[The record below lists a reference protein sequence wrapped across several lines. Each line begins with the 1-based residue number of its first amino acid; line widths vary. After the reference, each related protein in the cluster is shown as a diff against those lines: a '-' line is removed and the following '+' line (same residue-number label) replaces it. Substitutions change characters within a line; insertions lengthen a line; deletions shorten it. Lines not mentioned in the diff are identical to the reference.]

1 MPQPPP
7 SPGRT
12 SRPRAPTRPVRRASR
27 RAPTRLLP
35 LALTGALLAACEPVE
50 TEISR
55 GRGPLEGVP
64 GAQRGGVNIANPTQL
79 RTVENLSLPEPE
91 QLVVEDRFGRR
102 TLVVREIRH
111 VLFHLY
117 EFVTGADEND
127 FYEQVFA
134 DAAKRELAEMGKD
147 PLEELRALRAQRAD
161 IITLL
166 SRLPNAEFSPGVIM
180 ESMGP
185 RIIRLRLAGP
195 AARDTRY
202 TELWVAMQRGQWRFY
217 WVR

>member
-1 MPQPPP
+1 MPLPPDSMP
-7 SPGRT
+7 APARPLA
-12 SRPRAPTRPVRRASR
+12 PRAHAQRTRSARRGLPV
-27 RAPTRLLP
+27 LL
-35 LALTGALLAACEPVE
+35 LALMLAPACETVE
-50 TEISR
+50 TEVYR
-55 GRGPLEGVP
+55 GRGPLDGVP

-79 RTVENLSLPEPE
+79 STVENLTLPEPE

-102 TLVVREIRH
+102 RLLVREIRH
-111 VLFHLY
+111 VQFHLY
-117 EFVTGADEND
+117 EFITGADEND
-127 FYEQVFA
+127 FFEQVFA

-147 PLEELRALRAQRAD
+147 PLEELRALRDQRAD

-180 ESMGP
+180 ESMGS
-185 RIIRLRLAGP
+185 RVIRLRLAGP

-202 TELWVAMQRGQWRFY
+202 TELWVAMQRGEWRFF